1 MSTPVKIWVSF
12 LLLAVGGYGGYLL
25 YKNRSSAEPIRNYGQ
40 EPAQL
45 TGFEVGDFT
54 LTERSGKEFHAS
66 DMKGQVWVV
75 SFFFGDCPGACV
87 TLNNNIAELLKHD
100 LADVPVRFVSITV
113 DPQKDTPARLREYAG
128 NYTGSQIDPDR
139 WLFLTDPNGDI
150 ETIKD
155 VSADFKLAFSKL
167 MHSDRMIVI
176 DQDGKVQGYY
186 QSKFPAEVARLK
198 QKVLELTSK
207 GGASDKSN
215 ASASTTEVSGG

>member
-1 MSTPVKIWVSF
+1 MSMPVKIWVSI

-25 YKNRSSAEPIRNYGQ
+25 YKSRSAAEPIRNYGQ
-40 EPAQL
+40 QPAQL

-75 SFFFGDCPGACV
+75 SFFFGDCAGACV
-87 TLNNNIAELLKHD
+87 TLNNNIAELLKTD

-128 NYTGSQIDPDR
+128 NYTGGQIDPDR

-150 ETIKD
+150 EPIKA
-155 VSADFKLAFSKL
+155 VSSNFKLAFSKL

-186 QSKFPAEVARLK
+186 QSSFPAEVEMLK
-198 QKVLELTSK
+198 RKVLELTSK
-207 GGASDKSN
+207 GSVSAKSN
-215 ASASTTEVSGG
+215 TPAAAASSG

>member
-54 LTERSGKEFHAS
+54 LTERSGKEFHS
-66 DMKGQVWVV
+66 SEMKGQVWVV
-75 SFFFGDCPGACV
+75 SFFFGDCAGACV
-87 TLNNNIAELLKHD
+87 TLNNNIAEMLKHD

-128 NYTGSQIDPDR
+128 NYTGSDIDPDR

-150 ETIKD
+150 ETIKG

-167 MHSDRMIVI
+167 MHSDRMILI

-186 QSKFPAEVARLK
+186 QSKFPTEVAKLK

-207 GGASDKSN
+207 GSASAKSN
-215 ASASTTEVSGG
+215 ATPPAAEVSGD